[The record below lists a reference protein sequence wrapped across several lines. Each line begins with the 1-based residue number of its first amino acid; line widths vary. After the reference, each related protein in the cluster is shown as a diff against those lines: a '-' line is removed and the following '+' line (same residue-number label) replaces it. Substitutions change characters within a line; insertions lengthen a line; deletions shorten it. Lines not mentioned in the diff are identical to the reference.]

1 MQDLKSKASSKN
13 PMLLAQFLGKQK
25 AYSDPNL
32 TYANCKKPVASAESK
47 LTYTAKTIAPLE
59 Q

>member
-13 PMLLAQFLGKQK
+13 PMLLAQFLGKQ
-25 AYSDPNL
+25 